1 MFDILA
7 FIRFYPRSSSPFPTP
22 FSFLLSS
29 LHIRPQFGRLPDSYP
44 RFLLSRLGG
53 QNPRSFPAFCP
64 AFLEIPFGPLLFLS
78 GARNPRRQAFGS
90 SVLEP
95 RSFPAT
101 GWGSGSP
108 PFFPPR
114 RDPLAPAGSVLCS
127 LGVCGR
133 ACCPYPHRLFSLS
146 SCPGILFVLCFVK
159 SCFPSVF
166 DLSVSTGN
174 ISSLPL
180 LRECRSGS
188 ESEQRPTDNM
198 TTCYRPIFRSPDGQ
212 PARWG
217 ADAAG
222 RLCRRNGMN
231 GCPCDI
237 EEKEKSHNDGYA
249 TFVPS
254 CFSGL
259 CFPLSLEMRISGSR

>member
-1 MFDILA
+1 MFGPA
-7 FIRFYPRSSSPFPTP
+7 PS
-22 FSFLLSS
+22 
-29 LHIRPQFGRLPDSYP
+29 GP
-44 RFLLSRLGG
+44 RFPYPYRLLSRL
-53 QNPRSFPAFCP
+53 PPVRTSARFFSSVPVVSPWRSKSPFLPAFRSES
-64 AFLEIPFGPLLFLS
+64 LEIPFCPLPSSFS
-78 GARNPRRQAFGS
+78 QGHEIPDVQAVRS

-95 RSFPAT
+95 RSFPTT
-101 GWGSGSP
+101 GRASGSP

-114 RDPLAPAGSVLCS
+114 RDPSAPAGSVLWS

-133 ACCPYPHRLFSLS
+133 ACRSVPSQAFFLS
-146 SCPGILFVLCFVK
+146 SSPLILFALCSVK
-159 SCFPSVF
+159 PCFPSVF
-166 DLSVSTGN
+166 GLSASTGN

-180 LRECRSGS
+180 PPECGRAPNRSKGPS
-188 ESEQRPTDNM
+188 DNM
-198 TTCYRPIFRSPDGQ
+198 TCCRPIFGSPDGR
-212 PARWG
+212 PARRR

-259 CFPLSLEMRISGSR
+259 CFPSSLEMRISGFR

>member
-7 FIRFYPRSSSPFPTP
+7 FIRFYPRSSSPF
-22 FSFLLSS
+22 SFLLSS
-29 LHIRPQFGRLPDSYP
+29 LHIRPLFGRRPILLFGSCCLALAVKIPVPFPPLPG
-44 RFLLSRLGG
+44 FLRSSPLSLRGTKSPTYRRSGLPFSNLGLSRPRGG
-53 QNPRSFPAFCP
+53 YRDR
-64 AFLEIPFGPLLFLS
+64 L
-78 GARNPRRQAFGS
+78 
-90 SVLEP
+90 
-95 RSFPAT
+95 
-101 GWGSGSP
+101 
-108 PFFPPR
+108 PFFHPGVIRQPQPEAFYGASEYAVER
-114 RDPLAPAGSVLCS
+114 AG
-127 LGVCGR
+127 
-133 ACCPYPHRLFSLS
+133 PYPHRLFSLFS
-146 SCPGILFVLCFVK
+146 SLRNPVRALFCKVLFSLCI
-159 SCFPSVF
+159 
-166 DLSVSTGN
+166 DLSTSTGN
-174 ISSLPL
+174 LLPPISSLPL

-198 TTCYRPIFRSPDGQ
+198 TCCRPIFGSPDGQ
-212 PARWG
+212 PARRG

-259 CFPLSLEMRISGSR
+259 CFPSSLEMRISGSR